1 MLEPLIEIFQGF
13 ILIKIGF
20 LILNA
25 MYIAFLYVVYQQ
37 SKSMQAIIND
47 NGASSLI
54 NTVALFNLIV
64 GISLFVAALIIL

>member
-47 NGASSLI
+47 NGTSSLI